1 LKAPRKFPSDGPV
14 SVRVAL
20 RKVEDEILRDHV
32 GHWVEGAIKSGN
44 KAEQRRKVAELMD
57 VFARAER

>member
-1 LKAPRKFPSDGPV
+1 LKAPRKFLSDRPV

-32 GHWVEGAIKSGN
+32 GHCVEGAIKSGN
-44 KAEQRRKVAELMD
+44 KAEQRRKVAEPMD
-57 VFARAER
+57 VFARAAR